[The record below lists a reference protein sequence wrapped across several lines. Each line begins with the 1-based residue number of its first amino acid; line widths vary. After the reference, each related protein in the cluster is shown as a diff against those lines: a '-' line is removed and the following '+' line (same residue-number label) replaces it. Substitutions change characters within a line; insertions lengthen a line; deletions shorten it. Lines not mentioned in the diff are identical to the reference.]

1 MNATGKTI
9 VRGGI
14 GFAGFLA
21 FSSVTPGGI
30 AYSNSFLSLFFGI
43 CCVAAY
49 CYVSSYVSGHKKEE
63 DRVGSILSLL
73 MGIGLSFALTGG
85 SQLERMESLQPGKIG
100 FWLSWLFLAVF
111 LTPFF
116 YGGWIRLDEA
126 VSQWQGWKDEAEE
139 KRPGRRLPAFVKYQV
154 LIFLAWLPVFL
165 AFYPGAFVYDAT
177 DEYIQVAT
185 RTFTTHH
192 PLAHVLML
200 GGFVAGGNR
209 FFGSFNLGI
218 AAYTLFQMLIL
229 SGVFSYTLLW
239 LKERGI
245 GRGVRT
251 AILLFYGFFPVI
263 PMYAVCSAK
272 DGLFT
277 AAFLVVVL
285 QMLSLFK
292 DPEGFL
298 SKKKNIFAGILGAMG
313 MMLLRNNGMYA
324 YLVWIPVGV
333 AGLIRITGKAGA
345 VKKLRLWPR
354 VSLLF
359 LASVAAYLMISGG
372 LARAL
377 KAESSAKQEIM
388 TVPIQQMI
396 RTYQYS
402 PEVYD
407 DEEKEMLA
415 ELFGKE
421 NLHLYNP
428 RLSDLI
434 KSKFNNEV
442 FNKNPGRYLSL
453 WIRNGL
459 QAPMSYVNAWLMTSY
474 GYWYPDAVINVYK
487 GNQVHTFT
495 YEDSSYFGFETE
507 YPGTRESKFPLLEE
521 VYRRLSLELYQQKVP
536 ALSMLFSPG
545 FLFWVYAFFMGFYLW
560 KREWSAV
567 IPFLLILLLW
577 LTAILGPTY
586 LVRYV
591 LILWFALPVIVS
603 RVKL

>member
-1 MNATGKTI
+1 M
-9 VRGGI
+9 

-21 FSSVTPGGI
+21 FSSVMEGGI
-30 AYSNSFLSLFFGI
+30 PYSNSFLSLFFGI
-43 CCVAAY
+43 CCVTAY
-49 CYVSSYVSGHKKEE
+49 CYVSNYKKEE
-63 DRVGSILSLL
+63 NKVNRLL
-73 MGIGLSFALTGG
+73 GLIMGAGLSFALVAGN
-85 SQLERMESLQPGKIG
+85 QLERVESLQLGKISL
-100 FWLSWLFLAVF
+100 WISWLFLAIF

-116 YGGWIRLDEA
+116 SWGWMRLDEA
-126 VSQWQGWKDEAEE
+126 VSQLQGLKAGAEE
-139 KRPGRRLPAFVKYQV
+139 NRSGGRITAFVKYQA
-154 LIFLAWLPVFL
+154 LILLCWLPVFL

-192 PLAHVLML
+192 PLAHVLLL

-218 AAYTLFQMLIL
+218 AAYTLFQMVLL
-229 SGVFSYTLLW
+229 AGVFSYTLLW
-239 LKERGI
+239 LKDRGI
-245 GRGVRT
+245 GRGVR
-251 AILLFYGFFPVI
+251 AAVLFFYGFFPVI

-277 AAFLVVVL
+277 AAFLVVIL
-285 QMLSLFK
+285 QMLSLFD

-298 SKKKNIFAGILGAMG
+298 SKKINLFAGILAAVA
-313 MMLLRNNGMYA
+313 MMLLRNNGLYA
-324 YLVWIPVGV
+324 YLVWIPIAV
-333 AGLIRITGKAGA
+333 AGLLRQTGKENGNR
-345 VKKLRLWPR
+345 KLWMRA
-354 VSLLF
+354 SFLF
-359 LASVAAYLMISGG
+359 LAFVAAYLLLSGG
-372 LARAL
+372 LARVL
-377 KAESSAKQEIM
+377 KAESSAKQEFM

-402 PEVYD
+402 PQVYD
-407 DEEKEMLA
+407 EEEKELLT
-415 ELFGKE
+415 ELFGEE

-442 FNKNPGRYLSL
+442 FNENPGPYLL
-453 WIRNGL
+453 MWLRNGL
-459 QAPMSYVNAWLMTSY
+459 QAPMSYINAWLMTSY

-487 GNQVHTFT
+487 GNKVHTFT

-521 VYRRLSLELYQQKVP
+521 VYRRLSLELYQEKVP
-536 ALSMLFSPG
+536 AVSMLFSPG
-545 FLFWVYAFFMGFYLW
+545 FLFWVYAFFMGYYLK
-560 KREWSAV
+560 KRELRTV
-567 IPFLLILLLW
+567 LPLLLILLLW
-577 LTAILGPTY
+577 LTAVLGPTY

-591 LILWFALPVIVS
+591 LILWFALPVIVC